1 MRQKLVLIFVPF
13 LLASAGMLAGYT
25 LLHWLLIGELDRHAI
40 KEDYVN
46 IWIPFLL
53 PWTVLLTWIRP
64 RIKLLR
70 FATGGNPVFAY
81 QLFGAMIM
89 AAPIVIAQEYLDT
102 AAGKLT
108 QLSRPDLIG
117 DQAATKFY
125 SISHYYIGTSHPG
138 TAYIAQV
145 TGRTSSDLDLSL
157 YIACPIDD
165 ESMAPTRIGAVAV
178 SMQPDTTNMI
188 TLGYGTAGFNFQRPA
203 PRAWCCVHY
212 YKRISNRL
220 STEEKE
226 DQEHSFYNQ
235 SMATFSDIDFRSI
248 VYWQRTGYNDR
259 YDGFKK
265 AIKKTG
271 LQVNDSSLTY
281 ILEPKFDAF
290 ASRNG
295 QKLPWIFGSWAIGLL
310 LWFGMI
316 MIPPIDEEKLK
327 VLLSNEI
334 A

>member
-1 MRQKLVLIFVPF
+1 MRQKFVLIFIPF
-13 LLASAGMLAGYT
+13 LLASAGLLVGYT

-53 PWTVLLTWIRP
+53 PWIVLLTWIRP

-70 FATGGNPVFAY
+70 FATGGNPVMAY
-81 QLFGAMIM
+81 LYFGVIIM
-89 AAPIVIAQEYLDT
+89 DVPNIIAQEYVDT
-102 AAGKLT
+102 AAGKMT
-108 QLSRPDLIG
+108 QLNRPDLIG

-125 SISHYYIGTSHPG
+125 SISHYYIDTSHLG
-138 TAYIAQV
+138 TAYTAHV

-165 ESMAPTRIGAVAV
+165 ESVEPTMIGAVAV
-178 SMQPDTTNMI
+178 NRQPDTTNLI
-188 TLGYGTAGFNFQRPA
+188 TLGYGAAGFNFQRAA
-203 PRAWCCVHY
+203 PKAWCCVHY

-220 STEEKE
+220 SDEEKE
-226 DQEHSFYNQ
+226 DQEHSFYHQ
-235 SMATFSDIDFRSI
+235 SVATFHLINFRSI
-248 VYWQRTGYNDR
+248 AYFERTGYNEK
-259 YDGFKK
+259 YDGFAK

-281 ILEPKFDAF
+281 ILEPKFNAF

-295 QKLPWIFGSWAIGLL
+295 QKLPWVFGSWAIGLL

-327 VLLSNEI
+327 AFIRPFGS
-334 A
+334 